1 MQDKFLYKLANEIIS
16 EKNDFDKLCVVFPT
30 KRAGLYL
37 KKYLSGILQKNFFPP
52 AVLNIQDF
60 IESNS
65 DLILPD
71 NLVLVYE
78 LFEQYKEIYNKDFT
92 FEKFY
97 SFGNLLI
104 NDFNN
109 IDKALTHTETLFRLI
124 KNYKEIEF
132 NFSHPLE
139 DEEALKEFFKNY
151 GNYLSNSKNDFF
163 KEFWNKIDD
172 LYNSYK
178 ARLTTKNIGYE
189 GMIYRNFVDK
199 ISESGLENK
208 FEKIIFAGFNYLTK
222 SELAIFRY
230 YKEKKIAE
238 FYFDADSYYYS
249 NDNIKNH
256 EAGAF
261 IQKDVNV
268 LRLNSKN
275 LKWINSNF
283 ETGTKNIS
291 VYSVAS
297 DSGQSKL
304 ASQLIN
310 EKKYDTGSTVLIL
323 PDENLLMPVLNSLPE
338 SCKEFNVS
346 MSYPLYLTPVKSFIN
361 DIISLH
367 KNKKYFN
374 SIIHFNSEDFQKII
388 LHPYFKFLNTEITYN
403 IKFNITK
410 DKLFY
415 ISYNEVKS
423 FFTKSKVDLNIFE
436 LLFAEIKSV
445 SDIVNLI
452 KNIFTEIIN
461 NLKKYEINSV
471 EIEFL
476 FKAITSLTNLDNIL
490 KKNEY
495 EMDYTAFA
503 SLITELI
510 YNETVPFTGEPL
522 KGLQI
527 MGLFESRLIDFENVI
542 ILSANEGKFPP
553 MPSHQSIIPYNLRKA
568 FGMTLPEDMEKNY
581 AYLFYRLMQKSKNI
595 NLLYNSDLSSE
606 SKEKSRYIYQ
616 IEYELT
622 GKPNITIKNQSSIF
636 QDNYVEPGEI
646 KIEKTDSVFQKF
658 QKYESAYSDEKLKKY
673 FSATSLNKYINCS
686 LQFYFEQ
693 ILDLKEPKKLDLDID
708 AGIFGTLLHTA
719 MFELYREAQEKNI
732 EVTLQYINSLKS
744 KVDGLINK
752 ILHDEFKNIEHKG
765 RFILIKKT
773 LKFYINKI
781 LDIDNAYT
789 PFKIYALE
797 KKLIQEMKIP
807 GYDKPISLKGTI
819 DRIDIKDDTLRII
832 DYKTSEIS
840 TTNLKNRDSV
850 YETPDFPEEFQ
861 LLFYSY
867 LLKNDAE
874 LKEIAKNKNLQL
886 GFYSMREMSNETIF
900 AREEFSEEEY
910 SIASEKITQLINNIF
925 DKSIPFTQATDIKRC
940 KYCYFRII
948 CHRLEEK

>member
-1 MQDKFLYKLANEIIS
+1 MQDKFLYKLANEIVS
-16 EKNDFDKLCVVFPT
+16 EKTDFDKLCVVFPT

-52 AVLNIQDF
+52 NILSIQDF
-60 IESNS
+60 IESHS
-65 DLILPD
+65 DLILAD

-78 LFEQYKEIYNKDFT
+78 LFEQYKEIYSKDFV

-109 IDKALTHTETLFRLI
+109 IDKALTHTERLFGLI
-124 KNYKEIEF
+124 KNYKEIDF
-132 NFSHPLE
+132 KFTHPLE

-151 GNYLSNSKNDFF
+151 DNYLSNSKNDFF

-178 ARLTTKNIGYE
+178 ARLTAKNIGYE

-230 YKEKKIAE
+230 YKEKNIAE

-256 EAGAF
+256 EAGGF
-261 IQKDVNV
+261 IQKDVNI

-275 LKWINSNF
+275 LKWIDNNF

-310 EKKYDTGSTVLIL
+310 EKKYDAGSTVLIL
-323 PDENLLMPVLNSLPE
+323 SDENLLMPVLNSLPE

-367 KNKKYFN
+367 KNKKYFD
-374 SIIHFNSEDFQKII
+374 SIIHFNTEDFQKII
-388 LHPYFKFLNTEITYN
+388 LQPYFKFLNTEVIYN

-410 DKLFY
+410 NKLFY

-423 FFTKSKVDLNIFE
+423 FFTKSKVDLSIFE

-461 NLKKYEINSV
+461 NLKKYEINSI

-476 FKAITSLTNLDNIL
+476 YKTILCLNNLGDIL
-490 KKNEY
+490 KKNQY

-503 SLITELI
+503 NLITELI

-616 IEYELT
+616 IEYELSRNS
-622 GKPNITIKNQSSIF
+622 NITIKNESAIF
-636 QDNYVEPGEI
+636 EDKYVEPGEI
-646 KIEKTDSVFQKF
+646 TVEKSDSILTGM
-658 QKYESAYSDEKLKKY
+658 QKYDFDYPDTNEDKKY
-673 FSATSLNKYINCS
+673 FSATSLNKYINCP
-686 LQFYFEQ
+686 LQFYFKSIIELEEPETLA
-693 ILDLKEPKKLDLDID
+693 LDVD
-708 AGIFGTLLHTA
+708 AGLFGTLLHNA
-719 MFELYREAQEKNI
+719 MQELYSKAQEQNI
-732 EVTLQYINSLKS
+732 EVTEDYINSLKA
-744 KVDGLINK
+744 KIDDLINK
-752 ILHDEFKNIEHKG
+752 ILTQKFKNIEHKG
-765 RFILIKKT
+765 RFILIKRT
-773 LKFYINKI
+773 LKFYIDKI
-781 LDIDNAYT
+781 LNMDIAHA
-789 PFKIYALE
+789 PFRIYALE
-797 KKLIQEMKIP
+797 KKIIQAVKIP
-807 GYDKPISLKGTI
+807 GYDKPISLKGAI
-819 DRIDIKDDTLRII
+819 DRIDYTDKIVRII
-832 DYKTSEIS
+832 DYKTGEVKIS
-840 TTNLKNRDSV
+840 K
-850 YETPDFPEEFQ
+850 TPDEIYSNPDYSTEFQ
-861 LLFYSY
+861 LMFYSY
-867 LLKNDAE
+867 LLKNDDE
-874 LKEIAKNKNLQL
+874 LKKLLEGKSLRT
-886 GFYSMREMSNETIF
+886 GFYSMRYFANEAVIS
-900 AREEFSEEEY
+900 REEFSDEDY
-910 SIASEKITQLINNIF
+910 KNASENITTILNNIF
-925 DKSIPFTQATDIKRC
+925 DKSIPFTQATDMKRC
-940 KYCYFRII
+940 KYCDFRII